1 MISMTE
7 ESTTPWQD
15 VLKQTKTAQ
24 SMSVALSHRFEDM
37 VALQRLPGFPNDR
50 FLPWTRSAL
59 RPSTILVLLQE
70 IELHQHAVIVE
81 LGSGI
86 STLYIS
92 RLLQGSN
99 RRLLSVDN
107 DAGWQE
113 VVRKQATDL
122 GLSTDPVSFIHAPLA
137 DYADQQYAGKWYDLQ
152 SIRNGLGDVRIDCL
166 LVDGPQAKAT
176 ENPRAR
182 YPALPALCPYMN
194 DNYVVYLDDCN
205 RPGEQSIAKD
215 WSNAFN
221 LDGLFLPE
229 RGNVC
234 LLHPAGAKRFNVV

>member
-1 MISMTE
+1 
-7 ESTTPWQD
+7 
-15 VLKQTKTAQ
+15 
-24 SMSVALSHRFEDM
+24 MSVALNHRMED
-37 VALQRLPGFPNDR
+37 VIALQRLPAFPRQR

-70 IELHQHAVIVE
+70 IELHQHATIVE

-92 RLLQGSN
+92 LLLQGTN
-99 RRLLSVDN
+99 RRLFSVDN
-107 DAGWQE
+107 NPEWQA
-113 VVRKQATDL
+113 VVQSQAESLGLATDCL
-122 GLSTDPVSFIHAPLA
+122 SFIHAPMA
-137 DYADQQYAGKWYDLQ
+137 PYSDQRHSGDWYDRDA
-152 SIRNGLGDVRIDCL
+152 IGNALGQHRIDCL
-166 LVDGPQAKAT
+166 LVDGPQAKAK

-182 YPALPALCPYMN
+182 YPALPALRPFLN
-194 DNYVVYLDDCN
+194 DPYVVYLDDCN
-205 RPGEQSIAKD
+205 RPGEQAIAKD
-215 WSNAFN
+215 WSHDFN